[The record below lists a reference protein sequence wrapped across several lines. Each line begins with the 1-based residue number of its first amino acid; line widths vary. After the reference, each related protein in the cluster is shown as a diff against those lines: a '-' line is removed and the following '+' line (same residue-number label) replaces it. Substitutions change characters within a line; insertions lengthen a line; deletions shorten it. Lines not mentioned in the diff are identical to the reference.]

1 MFPMLDHPLAI
12 LAAIAALGLAP
23 TARATVY
30 EVKAGDDWAA
40 LAPKLVAGDEVVLLE
55 GIHREASFN
64 KLAGA
69 PGKPI
74 VFRSRDAKSL
84 AEIAPSREGIRL
96 VDCSH
101 IRIERVLVKNARRAA
116 ILIEGTGEAP
126 STDIVVNDLLVMG
139 VKDLVEESGLVVR
152 DSDHIEIA
160 RSRFE
165 NCRGSGM
172 HIENS
177 SHVSVD
183 RVQMRV
189 SKFAKMGIALL
200 GEVDQSSFQHLW
212 IAGGIETALSIGAT
226 DVARHAPSVPVIH
239 EMPEQ
244 IDTSRLKTPPASEA
258 KPEGKP
264 EPKPEPQPE
273 PKPEAPPSP
282 ATDAPAPSVALVRN
296 VHFSDVLV
304 IGADRAFDFGSCD
317 QVSVANSTLIGAR
330 EEVYRFTKPSGG
342 RPPATIRFRNN
353 IITWEPGGLR
363 RIGHI
368 EAGASVKG
376 FILGPNIWW
385 SNELPSAL
393 PLLGPAGAPFLG
405 TLESAQ
411 RIDLDPD
418 LDDQNRPRA
427 QEAKTYGQ
435 SAD

>member
-1 MFPMLDHPLAI
+1 MLERPLAI
-12 LAAIAALGLAP
+12 LAAIAALGFAP

-55 GIHREASFN
+55 GIHREAAFN

-84 AEIAPSREGIRL
+84 AEIAPSREAIRL

-126 STDIVVNDLLVMG
+126 STDIVINDLLVMG

-152 DSDHIEIA
+152 DSDHIEVA

-177 SHVSVD
+177 SQVSVD

-189 SKFAKMGIALL
+189 TKFAKTGIALL

-244 IDTSRLKTPPASEA
+244 IDTSRLKTPPANEA
-258 KPEGKP
+258 KPEAKPETKP
-264 EPKPEPQPE
+264 EPTPETPTP
-273 PKPEAPPSP
+273 P
-282 ATDAPAPSVALVRN
+282 ATETPAPAVALVRN
-296 VHFSDVLV
+296 VVFSDVLV

-317 QVSVANSTLIGAR
+317 QVSVANSTLVGAR
-330 EEVYRFTKPSGG
+330 EEFYRFTKPANG
-342 RPPATIRFRNN
+342 RPSATIRFRNN

-368 EAGASVKG
+368 DEGASVKG
-376 FILGPNIWW
+376 FLLGPNIWW

-405 TLESAQ
+405 TLESPQ

-435 SAD
+435 SGN